1 MEVTLDAVEARLL
14 GCLMEKERTTPEY
27 YPLTLNALTRAC
39 NQKSNREPV
48 MELSEET
55 VVRVLDRVLDKKVGR
70 RVISDD
76 SRVPKYRHTFD
87 EAFQVGKPEMAA
99 ICVLLLRG
107 PQTVGE
113 IRGRSGR
120 LHEFGSLEEVEQTLD
135 RLAGLPGGAL
145 VTRLPRQPGTK
156 ESRYAHLLC
165 GEVEQEEV
173 EFKEP
178 AVLKVQAEDERL
190 DELKAQVDSMQE
202 DLDALKEAFARFQ
215 SQFE

>member
-1 MEVTLDAVEARLL
+1 MDQILDAVEARLL

-39 NQKSNREPV
+39 NQKSNRNPV

-55 VVRVLDRVLDKKVGR
+55 VVRVLDRLLDKKLGR

-76 SRVPKYRHTFD
+76 SRVPKYRHTFG
-87 EAFQVGKPEMAA
+87 EVFSVGEPEMAA

-113 IRGRSGR
+113 IRGRSER
-120 LHEFGSLEEVEQTLD
+120 LHAFESLQETEDTLETLSALPD
-135 RLAGLPGGAL
+135 APLVMRLA
-145 VTRLPRQPGTK
+145 RQPGTK

-165 GEVEQEEV
+165 GEVEQEEADIR
-173 EFKEP
+173 EP
-178 AVLKVQAEDERL
+178 AALKVQADDER
-190 DELKAQVDSMQE
+190 VDRLEARIESMQE
-202 DLDALKEAFARFQ
+202 ELDALKIAFARFQ

>member
-1 MEVTLDAVEARLL
+1 MEQVLDAVEARLL

-39 NQKSNREPV
+39 CQKSNRNPV

-55 VVRVLDRVLDKKVGR
+55 VVRVLDRLLDKKLGR

-87 EAFQVGKPEMAA
+87 EVFSAGKPEMAA

-113 IRGRSGR
+113 IRGRSER
-120 LHEFGSLEEVEQTLD
+120 LHAFESLQEAEDALE
-135 RLAGLPGGAL
+135 RLSALPDGPL

-165 GEVEQEEV
+165 GEVAQEETDIR
-173 EFKEP
+173 EP
-178 AVLKVQAEDERL
+178 AALKVQADDERIDRL
-190 DELKAQVDSMQE
+190 EAQIESMQE
-202 DLDALKEAFARFQ
+202 ELDTLKIAFARFQ

>member
-1 MEVTLDAVEARLL
+1 MTLDAVEARLL
-14 GCLMEKERTTPEY
+14 GCLMEKERTTPEH

-39 NQKSNREPV
+39 NQKSNRDPV
-48 MELSEET
+48 MALSEET
-55 VVRVLDRVLDKKVGR
+55 VVRVLDRLFDKKMGR

-87 EAFQVGKPEMAA
+87 EAFQVGPAEMA
-99 ICVLLLRG
+99 IVCVLLLRG

-113 IRGRSGR
+113 IRGRSER
-120 LHEFGSLEEVEQTLD
+120 LHTFSSLDEVAATLD
-135 RLAGLPGGAL
+135 RLAAMPEGPL

-165 GEVEQEEV
+165 GEVTQEAAEV
-173 EFKEP
+173 KEP
-178 AVLKVQAEDERL
+178 AALRVEAEDERIERL
-190 DELKAQVDSMQE
+190 EEEVASLRE
-202 DLDALKEAFARFQ
+202 ELDALKSAFAKFQ